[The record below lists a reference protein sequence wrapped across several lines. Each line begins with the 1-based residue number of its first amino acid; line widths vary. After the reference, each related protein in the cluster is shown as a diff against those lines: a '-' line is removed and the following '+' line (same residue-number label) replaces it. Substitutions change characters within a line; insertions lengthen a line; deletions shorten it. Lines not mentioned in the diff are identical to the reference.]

1 MPAYYK
7 VKQGD
12 HLSGIAKALG
22 FSDYETI
29 WDDPNNA
36 DLKAQRVNPNVLYPG
51 DMLYIPDKDPV
62 EYPRPTDLRHKFVRR
77 KPDLKLV
84 LVLTD
89 AYEKPVA
96 NASVTLQ
103 VGGDKY
109 DLTTDAN
116 GKLEQEIKPDA
127 HDGYLI
133 IKDPQTPFQD
143 DTIPIKIGDLDPVDQ
158 VSGQQARLNNLGYFA
173 GAVGGNDDAAL
184 ESAIEEFQC
193 DNNLTVDGKCGPQTQ
208 AKLKEVHGC

>member
-1 MPAYYK
+1 MPVYYK

-12 HLSGIAKALG
+12 HLSSIAKALG

-29 WDDPNNA
+29 WNDPNNS

-51 DMLYIPDKDPV
+51 DTVYIPDRDPV
-62 EYPRPTDLRHKFVRR
+62 EYPRPTDQRHKFVRR

-84 LVLTD
+84 LVLVD
-89 AYEKPVA
+89 AYEKPIA
-96 NASVTLQ
+96 NASITLQ

-116 GKLEQEIKPDA
+116 GRFEQEIQADA
-127 HDGYLI
+127 HDALII
-133 IKDPQTPFQD
+133 IKDAQTPFQD
-143 DTIPIKIGDLDPVDQ
+143 DTIAIKIGDLDPVDQ
-158 VSGQQARLNNLGYFA
+158 ESGQLARLNNLGYFA
-173 GAVGGNDDAAL
+173 DAGL